1 MLSADANAIIIALRD
16 GLSRLDEHKSQP
28 ERDLVYQAIAA
39 HMRNASP
46 MAFTG
51 APPADLV
58 PTQDAL
64 IDLGAG
70 QLVRLRVL
78 DGRLNMY
85 VAEGSGLHDVN
96 VVLDDS
102 KREQL
107 RAALGVVR

>member
-1 MLSADANAIIIALRD
+1 MLSAEANAIIIALRD

-28 ERDLVYQAIAA
+28 ERDLVYQAIAS
-39 HMRNASP
+39 HMRSAAP
-46 MAFTG
+46 MAFVG
-51 APPADLV
+51 APAELV
-58 PTQDAL
+58 PTSDAL

-85 VAEGSGLHDVN
+85 VCEAASHDVN